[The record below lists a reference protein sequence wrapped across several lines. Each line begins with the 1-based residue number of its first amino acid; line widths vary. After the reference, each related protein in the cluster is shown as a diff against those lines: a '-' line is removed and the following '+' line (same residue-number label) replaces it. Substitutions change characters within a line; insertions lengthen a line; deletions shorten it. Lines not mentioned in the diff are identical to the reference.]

1 MTVTSELQNQKI
13 VASDILAQRY
23 DDLFAGSRI
32 GTQRR
37 AIWEVLVETFQPGD
51 QILELN
57 CGNAEDAIFLGE
69 FDISVTVTACGPSK
83 RMIHTAWDRMQ
94 ADAPD
99 APSDSELL
107 PIERLS
113 GLCPGANF
121 NGALSN
127 FSGLNSL
134 ADLNRTAR
142 HLAALVTMG
151 SPVLV
156 CLSTRFCFSETLW
169 FILHSEFRRAFRRSL
184 GIATVKV
191 DNLAVKVP
199 YPTMREVRNSLSPFF
214 VMRSCRGIGVAVP
227 PSYLEPILRKSP
239 RALSL
244 LRRIDRHIS
253 QLPLFRRVGD
263 HMLLHFERV
272 ESL

>member
-1 MTVTSELQNQKI
+1 MTLTSEVQNQTI

-23 DDLFAGSRI
+23 DDLFARSRI
-32 GTQRR
+32 GTQRS
-37 AIWEVLVETFQPGD
+37 AIWEILVETFQPGD

-57 CGNAEDAIFLGE
+57 CGDAEDAIFLGE
-69 FDISVTVTACGPSK
+69 FDISVTACGRSK
-83 RMIHTAWDRMQ
+83 RMVHTAWDRMQ
-94 ADAPD
+94 ADTPD
-99 APSDSELL
+99 APSHSELL

-113 GLCPGANF
+113 ELCPDANF

-127 FSGLNSL
+127 FSGLNSV
-134 ADLNRTAR
+134 ADFNRTAR
-142 HLAALVTMG
+142 HLAALVTTG

-169 FILHSEFRRAFRRSL
+169 FLLHGEFRRAFRRSL

-191 DNLAVKVP
+191 DNLAVKVR
-199 YPTMREVRNSLSPFF
+199 YPTMREVSESFSPFF

-244 LRRIDRHIS
+244 LRRIDRYIS
-253 QLPLFRRVGD
+253 HLPLFCRVGD

-272 ESL
+272 